1 MKFTCNRDALIEGIN
16 IVQKAIPGKS
26 TLPVLEGILIEVGEE
41 LILTGSD
48 NDISITYE
56 VPSIIEEIG
65 GVVVSSKTFGEIIR
79 KLPDIYLTIETAE
92 EGRSLIIDSGNAHFE
107 ITYMEKSGY
116 PKVDPLDTTDSLSIS
131 QNNLK
136 TLIRQT
142 AFSAS
147 QDNTRPILKGV
158 LVENKSGLLNFVA
171 LDGFRLAIKNID
183 SSYDKDF
190 SMIVSA
196 RVLNELSKIID
207 PSDEFIYICSDN
219 TQIMFYNEKFK
230 MISRLLQG
238 DFIDYTRMI
247 PKEKKTVI
255 KLNRKEF
262 LAAVER
268 VAIVLDDDRKKP
280 IVIKNYDDEIVIN
293 VAGERGVS
301 REVLS
306 AEISGEEMELFFSSR
321 HILECLRAVDEE
333 TINLDLTSPLHP
345 VVIKSDDDDSFTFL
359 VMPVRQ
365 PGTR

>member
-136 TLIRQT
+136 TFIRQT

-171 LDGFRLAIKNID
+171 LDGFSLAIKTID

-196 RVLNELSKIID
+196 RVLLLFYFTFRRIYDILQLSEILDLSSITIRVDFYKD
-207 PSDEFIYICSDN
+207 RCSAWI
-219 TQIMFYNEKFK
+219 T
-230 MISRLLQG
+230 LQ
-238 DFIDYTRMI
+238 
-247 PKEKKTVI
+247 
-255 KLNRKEF
+255 
-262 LAAVER
+262 
-268 VAIVLDDDRKKP
+268 
-280 IVIKNYDDEIVIN
+280 
-293 VAGERGVS
+293 
-301 REVLS
+301 
-306 AEISGEEMELFFSSR
+306 
-321 HILECLRAVDEE
+321 
-333 TINLDLTSPLHP
+333 NLDLYIWL
-345 VVIKSDDDDSFTFL
+345 KFF
-359 VMPVRQ
+359 MKNR
-365 PGTR
+365 